1 MRSTFSGI
9 ELSKRSLFAELT
21 ALQTTGHNIANAN
34 TRGYSRQVV
43 NFVATRPLEYPGLMR
58 SNTPGQIGQG
68 VEFDRIY
75 RIREKFLD
83 DQYRNENKNLGDW
96 SVRKD
101 TLQKLEAIINE
112 PTDTGIRQVIQNF
125 WNAWQEL
132 SKAPDNLTARAV
144 VKESALAL
152 VDAFNHTAKQLQDLS
167 NDITDNINVK
177 VSQINTILDQIAR
190 LNQEIYRIEGLG
202 NDANDLRDQRDV
214 LVDDLSRIVN
224 ISVTETE
231 QGYTIRMG
239 NVELVSGN
247 TATQVSAASLATA
260 YQTGDLN
267 SGEVYGMILSR
278 DVFVAS
284 YREQLDTMVRTLVE
298 GDVQVTLPAG
308 TVVPNGTVINGVTY
322 SGTIAQRTLA
332 SDTTVTVKGINGL
345 HQLGYT
351 LTDPPAKGEPFFV
364 MKPGASSFSAESI
377 TVNPLIANNVENIA
391 ASMRTYMD
399 GATEKVVAGNNSL
412 ALLMAGLK
420 NAKFDFD
427 PANTGQTVLNGGTMD
442 EFFRAI
448 VGEIGVQTQEAER
461 QTDNQQL
468 LVDQVEARRQSISG
482 VSLDEEMANMIKF
495 QHAYNAA
502 ARALTTFDELLDKL
516 INGTGVVGR

>member
-1 MRSTFSGI
+1 
-9 ELSKRSLFAELT
+9 
-21 ALQTTGHNIANAN
+21 
-34 TRGYSRQVV
+34 
-43 NFVATRPLEYPGLMR
+43 
-58 SNTPGQIGQG
+58 
-68 VEFDRIY
+68 
-75 RIREKFLD
+75 
-83 DQYRNENKNLGDW
+83 
-96 SVRKD
+96 
-101 TLQKLEAIINE
+101 
-112 PTDTGIRQVIQNF
+112 
-125 WNAWQEL
+125 
-132 SKAPDNLTARAV
+132 
-144 VKESALAL
+144 
-152 VDAFNHTAKQLQDLS
+152 
-167 NDITDNINVK
+167 
-177 VSQINTILDQIAR
+177 
-190 LNQEIYRIEGLG
+190 
-202 NDANDLRDQRDV
+202 
-214 LVDDLSRIVN
+214 
-224 ISVTETE
+224 
-231 QGYTIRMG
+231 
-239 NVELVSGN
+239 
-247 TATQVSAASLATA
+247 
-260 YQTGDLN
+260 
-267 SGEVYGMILSR
+267 
-278 DVFVAS
+278 
-284 YREQLDTMVRTLVE
+284 MVRTLVE

-332 SDTTVTVKGINGL
+332 ADTTITVKGINGL

-351 LTDPPAKGEPFFV
+351 LTDPPSAGAPFFV
-364 MKPGASSFSAESI
+364 MKAGASSFSAESI

-399 GATEKVVAGNNSL
+399 GATEKTVAGNNSL

-427 PANTGQTVLNGGTMD
+427 PLNTGQTVLNGGTLD